1 MQQLN
6 LDIFNPISLNEMD
19 SVSLMKRTDTKF
31 IATIAQLNK
40 VLNQVKNDYSILEI
54 DGQRKIEYASN
65 YFDTKDLDF
74 YHDHHNGKSD
84 RLKIRTRK
92 YVASNLSFLEIKQ
105 KDPQGRTVK
114 SRKRIGEYDQLSTDE
129 LKSYVNE
136 VTGLQLDLNQ
146 TITNEFYRF
155 TLVNTE
161 LKERITVDV
170 SLGFNSLSFD
180 DKLVIIELKQ
190 EKLRRSSPFFKALK
204 AEKIYPMGISKYCI
218 GMAVHNPKLKQNI
231 FKPKL
236 GKIAKLTTK

>member
-6 LDIFNPISLNEMD
+6 LDIFNPISLNQMD

-31 IATIAQLNK
+31 IATIAQLNN

-54 DGQRKIEYASN
+54 DGQRKMEYASN

-105 KDPQGRTVK
+105 KDSQGRTVK
-114 SRKRIGEYDQLSTDE
+114 SRKRIGEYDQLSKDE

-236 GKIAKLTTK
+236 RKIAKLTTK